1 MRRKK
6 QKKGKEEKERR
17 GRRSEKIRKDYA
29 TTKKKAKAST
39 KTIHLTLFLVL
50 IRFVVVLSQLRREM
64 S

>member
-17 GRRSEKIRKDYA
+17 GRRSEKIRKVYA
-29 TTKKKAKAST
+29 TTKKAKAST